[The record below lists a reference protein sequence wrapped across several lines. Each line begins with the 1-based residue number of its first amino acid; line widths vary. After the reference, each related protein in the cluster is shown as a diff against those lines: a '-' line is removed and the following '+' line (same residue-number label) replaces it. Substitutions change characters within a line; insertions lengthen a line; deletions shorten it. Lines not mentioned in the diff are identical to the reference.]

1 VYIPDI
7 PGEIKTY
14 NTENWTFAYTNNN
27 NNNNNNDENT
37 DKRVCENKSSDD
49 GFKPLC
55 NYYDTS
61 VAYNEKIE
69 CSNGG
74 STGSIVRQTVLCSN
88 CKIMVDCENGNTAD
102 LNNTTDDDGDD
113 TANITEIMN
122 KVKMTKMALYKNT
135 LNDKKSALVHL

>member
-1 VYIPDI
+1 
-7 PGEIKTY
+7 
-14 NTENWTFAYTNNN
+14 
-27 NNNNNNDENT
+27 
-37 DKRVCENKSSDD
+37 VCENKSSDD

-88 CKIMVDCENGNTAD
+88 
-102 LNNTTDDDGDD
+102 
-113 TANITEIMN
+113 
-122 KVKMTKMALYKNT
+122 VKLWLIARTGIPPI
-135 LNDKKSALVHL
+135 

>member
-1 VYIPDI
+1 
-7 PGEIKTY
+7 
-14 NTENWTFAYTNNN
+14 
-27 NNNNNNDENT
+27 
-37 DKRVCENKSSDD
+37 
-49 GFKPLC
+49 
-55 NYYDTS
+55 

-88 CKIMVDCENGNTAD
+88 KIMVDCENGNTAD

-122 KVKMTKMALYKNT
+122 E
-135 LNDKKSALVHL
+135 DD